1 MVSLLTKPLLYL
13 IIVFPS
19 FPFLLPLPPLSP
31 HSPSTLPHCS
41 PSRLSL
47 PRFSLSPSPP
57 SSPLLSPLPSSLPP
71 LPPLPSSLPPLSPLP
86 STSALLCPTPLILPP
101 SSSTGSRHSQGESS
115 TERDWGSSKQQEHCS
130 GTESG
135 GPNTKR
141 KTAKVCPPT
150 NGFLQF
156 GPHWSR
162 CKGHRFYQ
170 RHRWK
175 IRQRG
180 RYSCMVSGASRQ
192 IDWQY
197 M

>member
-13 IIVFPS
+13 IIVFLS
-19 FPFLLPLPPLSP
+19 FLFLLPLPPLST
-31 HSPSTLPHCS
+31 SLTFNSSSL
-41 PSRLSL
+41 LSL
-47 PRFSLSPSPP
+47 CPFHFFPLS
-57 SSPLLSPLPSSLPP
+57 
-71 LPPLPSSLPPLSPLP
+71 LPSSLPPLSSSLPPLSPPVPP
-86 STSALLCPTPLILPP
+86 SPLSPPLLLCSAPLPLILPP
-101 SSSTGSRHSQGESS
+101 SSSTGSRHSQRESS

-162 CKGHRFYQ
+162 SKGHRFYQ